1 VIAPLFAP
9 QVVGLLCEASIITG
23 VGFTITFTVF
33 VLLQVPTVTVTV
45 YVPPAVMV
53 AAFITGF

>member
-1 VIAPLFAP
+1 MAPLFAP
-9 QVVGLLCEASIITG
+9 QVVGLLCEARIITG

-45 YVPPAVMV
+45 YVPPAAMV